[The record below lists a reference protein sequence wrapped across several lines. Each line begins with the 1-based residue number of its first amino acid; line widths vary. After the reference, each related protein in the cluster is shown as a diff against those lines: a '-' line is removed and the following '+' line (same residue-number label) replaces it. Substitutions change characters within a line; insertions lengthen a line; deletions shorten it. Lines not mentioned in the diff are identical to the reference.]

1 MEHGDKDRT
10 PPVKD
15 DYTSLIRSLVF
26 PFTFVFLLWLIELIQ
41 VIFSVRFIAFGIIP
55 HRPEGLSGILTS
67 PFIHAGSDHLLANTL
82 PLLIAGTT
90 LFYFYPSLAARVIML
105 VWILSGIWVWIA
117 GRETSHIGASGL
129 IYGLVFFLFF
139 SGILRKDPRLIAI
152 SLLVTFL
159 YGSLVWGIFP
169 IDESMSWESH
179 LFGSIA
185 GIICSFYFRKEG
197 PQRKKAQWEIDE
209 ELEKYIA
216 ENRTED
222 ENSGEADTNAGVNM
236 EENPSVQIKYH
247 FREKGE
253 TKQDEK

>member
-1 MEHGDKDRT
+1 MEHGDQEKT
-10 PPVKD
+10 KAVHD
-15 DYTSLIRSLVF
+15 DYTSLIKSLVF

-41 VIFSVRFIAFGIIP
+41 VIFSTRFIAFGIIP
-55 HRPEGLSGILTS
+55 HRIEGLTGILTS

-90 LFYFYPSLAARVIML
+90 LFYFYPSLAGRVIML
-105 VWILSGIWVWIA
+105 VWVLSGIWVWIA

-139 SGILRKDPRLIAI
+139 SGILRKDPRLISI

-209 ELEKYIA
+209 ELEKDNA
-216 ENRTED
+216 ENRIEN
-222 ENSGEADTNAGVNM
+222 ENSGEGEVNANVNK
-236 EENPSVQIKYH
+236 EENPSVQINYH
-247 FREKGE
+247 FRESGE
-253 TKQDEK
+253 AKQDEK